1 MYSRGQKKRVN
12 VEITH
17 NHTYI
22 SCVFQKNANFSF
34 VSSKRWKRWGEL
46 CCLCWNT
53 TVKFA
58 TVKFVL
64 QIFLPVRVNLTVFRR
79 GVQMLID
86 CWKNKLL
93 CVVFVVFVVFS
104 FTEEITYLI
113 NGANQN
119 ALLLS
124 KAKLEDETSFGWKNF
139 KKTHLNCSFVDH
151 SYSWGRIF
159 NLEMIRLDLEMRL
172 L

>member
-46 CCLCWNT
+46 CCLSWNT
-53 TVKFA
+53 TVKLA
-58 TVKFVL
+58 TVKPVL
-64 QIFLPVRVNLTVFRR
+64 QIFLPVRVSTVFRR
-79 GVQMLID
+79 GVQMFID

-93 CVVFVVFVVFS
+93 CVVFVVIVFS

-124 KAKLEDETSFGWKNF
+124 FCKTWGRNIIWVKEF
-139 KKTHLNCSFVDH
+139 KKTHRNCSFVDH

-159 NLEMIRLDLEMRL
+159 NLEMIRLDLEMRWL
-172 L
+172 

>member
-1 MYSRGQKKRVN
+1 MYSRGQKN

-22 SCVFQKNANFSF
+22 SCVLQKNANFSF

-58 TVKFVL
+58 TVKLVL

-93 CVVFVVFVVFS
+93 CGFCRCCFFIYRRNYLS
-104 FTEEITYLI
+104 NKWCQSKCIITFK
-113 NGANQN
+113 
-119 ALLLS
+119 S
-124 KAKLEDETSFGWKNF
+124 KTWGRNIIWVKEF
-139 KKTHLNCSFVDH
+139 KKTHEIVH
-151 SYSWGRIF
+151 SSIIVTPEVAYLI
-159 NLEMIRLDLEMRL
+159 
-172 L
+172 